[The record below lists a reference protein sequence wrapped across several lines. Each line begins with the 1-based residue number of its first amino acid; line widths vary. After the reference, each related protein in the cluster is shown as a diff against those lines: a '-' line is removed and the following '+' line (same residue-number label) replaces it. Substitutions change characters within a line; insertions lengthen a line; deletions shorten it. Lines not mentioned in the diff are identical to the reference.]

1 VFVIRDG
8 RSRFTPI
15 RTGIS
20 DDRNIAVVDDLGE
33 EVRVVVG
40 PFKTLRD
47 LEDSTKVKVTKEK
60 E

>member
-1 VFVIRDG
+1 
-8 RSRFTPI
+8 
-15 RTGIS
+15 
-20 DDRNIAVVDDLGE
+20 VVLHDLDE
-33 EVRVVVG
+33 DVRVVTG